1 VMQAPEVVDMNLASR
16 MVRPGR
22 MRQVALRIAVGLAV
36 VGLVT
41 ACGAAD
47 PPAQAPSEDLAVAL
61 TDSPMEHALK
71 HLDPKYVC
79 PMHPQ
84 IVRDDPGSC
93 PICGMDLVEKLMD
106 PMTGKHP
113 EVTLRPVVVQ
123 NMGVR
128 TGTVERGTLWKY
140 IRTVGRV
147 EFDET
152 RLAHIHPRADGWI
165 EALQLRAEG
174 ERVTRGQQLAEMYAP
189 AVLSAQIDFLQAL
202 EPQPH
207 GVAQVKVDK
216 ARNLLRLLD
225 IPDDVIR
232 DIERL
237 RAPRNRVPVR
247 APTDGIVTQ
256 LAARQGMYVTPETE
270 MFTIA
275 DLSRVWVIVDVF
287 EAQIDWLAPG
297 LSTEIR
303 VPARP
308 GRVWKGQVDYLY
320 PELDP
325 KTRTLPVRL
334 VFENPDLA
342 LKPNMFAEVVI
353 YGGPRRD
360 VLKIPAEALISTGER
375 SRVVKVLE
383 AGRFQPVDVVTGME
397 REGEVEIL
405 AGLEEGERVVL
416 SGQFLIDSE
425 SSLQAS
431 FMRLSMGDRGE
442 GEASAAMGGAHAHH

>member
-1 VMQAPEVVDMNLASR
+1 
-16 MVRPGR
+16 
-22 MRQVALRIAVGLAV
+22 
-36 VGLVT
+36 
-41 ACGAAD
+41 
-47 PPAQAPSEDLAVAL
+47 
-61 TDSPMEHALK
+61 
-71 HLDPKYVC
+71 
-79 PMHPQ
+79 
-84 IVRDDPGSC
+84 
-93 PICGMDLVEKLMD
+93 
-106 PMTGKHP
+106 
-113 EVTLRPVVVQ
+113 VVVQ

-270 MFTIA
+270 MS
-275 DLSRVWVIVDVF
+275 SR
-287 EAQIDWLAPG
+287 
-297 LSTEIR
+297 
-303 VPARP
+303 
-308 GRVWKGQVDYLY
+308 
-320 PELDP
+320 
-325 KTRTLPVRL
+325 
-334 VFENPDLA
+334 
-342 LKPNMFAEVVI
+342 
-353 YGGPRRD
+353 PR
-360 VLKIPAEALISTGER
+360 STGSPR
-375 SRVVKVLE
+375 
-383 AGRFQPVDVVTGME
+383 D
-397 REGEVEIL
+397 
-405 AGLEEGERVVL
+405 
-416 SGQFLIDSE
+416 
-425 SSLQAS
+425 
-431 FMRLSMGDRGE
+431 
-442 GEASAAMGGAHAHH
+442 